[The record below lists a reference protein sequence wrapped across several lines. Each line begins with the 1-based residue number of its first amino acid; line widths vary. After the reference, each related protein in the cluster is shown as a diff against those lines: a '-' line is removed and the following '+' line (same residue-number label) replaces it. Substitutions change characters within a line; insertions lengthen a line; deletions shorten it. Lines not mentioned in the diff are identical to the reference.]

1 MAAAQSYVSAKM
13 VLVPGT
19 PSASPAAHPTGLALW
34 WEGARPRTLPV
45 SVVPV
50 LVGTAVAA
58 RYVAGPWYSHI
69 VWWRV
74 ACAMV
79 VALML
84 QVGVNYANDYS
95 DGVRGTD
102 DDRVGPLRLTGS
114 RLVPPAQVKA
124 AAFGS
129 FAIAALAGL
138 ALTAT
143 TSWWLLLVGAAAILA
158 AWFYTGGSTPY
169 GYLGLGDVSVFV
181 FFGLVAVMG
190 TAYVAADAPRVT
202 GLSLLASV
210 PVGLLAVAVLVANNL
225 RDLPKDALAGKRTSA
240 VRLGETGTRWF
251 YTLCVLGAF
260 GTAMVLVGWPWLVLP
275 LLAAALAIPS
285 IRRVLGGAMGR
296 DLIPVLA
303 RTGKLQLVCGL
314 VIVIGLLGAEVL

>member
-1 MAAAQSYVSAKM
+1 M
-13 VLVPGT
+13 VPVPGT
-19 PSASPAAHPTGLALW
+19 PTASPIAHPTGLALW
-34 WEGARPRTLPV
+34 WAGARPRTLPV
-45 SVVPV
+45 SLVPV

-58 RYVAGPWYSHI
+58 QYVAAPWYSHI

-74 ACAMV
+74 ACALV

-84 QVGVNYANDYS
+84 QIGVNYANDYS

-114 RLVPPAQVKA
+114 GVVPPPRVKA

-129 FAIAALAGL
+129 FAIAGVAGL
-138 ALTAT
+138 AIAAT

-169 GYLGLGDVSVFV
+169 GYMGLGDISVFV

-190 TAYVAADAPRVT
+190 TAFIAADSPQVT
-202 GLSLLASV
+202 WTALLASV
-210 PVGLLAVAVLVANNL
+210 PVGLLAVAVLVTNNL
-225 RDLPKDALAGKRTSA
+225 RDLPKDAVVGKRTSA

-251 YTLCVLGAF
+251 YTVCVLGAF
-260 GTAMVLVGWPWLVLP
+260 ATTMVLLGWPWLLLP
-275 LLAAALAIPS
+275 LLAASLAIPAL
-285 IRRVLGGAMGR
+285 RRVLGGAKGR

-303 RTGKLQLVCGL
+303 RTGQLQLLCGL
-314 VIVIGLLGAEVL
+314 VIVVGLLGPEVL

>member
-1 MAAAQSYVSAKM
+1 M

-19 PSASPAAHPTGLALW
+19 PTVSPAAHPTGLALW
-34 WEGARPRTLPV
+34 WAGARPRTLPV

-50 LVGTAVAA
+50 AVGAAVAA
-58 RYVAGPWYSHI
+58 RYVADPWYAHLT
-69 VWWRV
+69 WWRV
-74 ACAMV
+74 ACALV

-114 RLVPPAQVKA
+114 GLVGPAKVKA

-129 FAIAALAGL
+129 FAVAAVAGL
-138 ALTAT
+138 ALAAT

-158 AWFYTGGSTPY
+158 AWFYTGGTNPY

-190 TAYVAADAPRVT
+190 SAYVAGDDPQVT
-202 GLSLLASV
+202 GRSVLASV

-251 YTLCVLGAF
+251 YTLCVVAAF
-260 GTAMVLVGWPWLVLP
+260 ATAMVLVGWPWLVLV
-275 LLAAALAIPS
+275 LLAAGFAVPVV
-285 IRRVLGGAMGR
+285 RRVLSGATGR

-303 RTGKLQLVCGL
+303 RTGRLQLICGL
-314 VIVIGLLGAEVL
+314 AIVVALLAAEVL